1 MTYTPDDFNGDEF
14 RAWLASQYE
23 FHYASES
30 PIESL
35 LAASIS
41 LLLPLLNDIAAP
53 TIWPGALLV
62 DQQVAFDKYR
72 VDLCLSIEIHQD
84 NGSAK
89 YIPIMAIECDGHDYH
104 ERTKEQAARDKKRD
118 RWFSS
123 QGIRCLRFTGSEI
136 YRKPVECAFEVM
148 QNAQN
153 LLDRG
158 RLAEIM
164 EAELFAEVC

>member
-1 MTYTPDDFNGDEF
+1 M
-14 RAWLASQYE
+14 
-23 FHYASES
+23 
-30 PIESL
+30 
-35 LAASIS
+35 
-41 LLLPLLNDIAAP
+41 
-53 TIWPGALLV
+53 V